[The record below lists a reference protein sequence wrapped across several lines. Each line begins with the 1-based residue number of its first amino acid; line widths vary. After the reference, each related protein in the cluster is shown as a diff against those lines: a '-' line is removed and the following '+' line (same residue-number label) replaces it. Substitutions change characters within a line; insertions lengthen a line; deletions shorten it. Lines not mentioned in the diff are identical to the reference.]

1 VRYAALPA
9 IACLLS
15 ASCGYHTAGRADLV
29 PKNIRTVAIPAFGNA
44 TTRYKLT
51 DRIPEALAREFIAR
65 TRYHV
70 IADQNEAD
78 AVLQGSVVN
87 FYAYPIVFDQ
97 ATARASVVQISVVL
111 SAKLV
116 ERATGK
122 TLYSRPSFEMKQ
134 QYELSADELAFFE
147 ESDTALTRLSRDVAR
162 MLVTSI
168 LENF

>member
-1 VRYAALPA
+1 MLLAACVLA
-9 IACLLS
+9 
-15 ASCGYHTAGRADLV
+15 ASCGYHVAGQADLV
-29 PKNIRTVAIPAFGNA
+29 PENIRTIAIPAFGNA

-65 TRYHV
+65 TRYRV
-70 IADQNEAD
+70 IADENQAD
-78 AVLQGSVVN
+78 AVLRGTVVN
-87 FYAYPIVFDQ
+87 FYANPIVFDQ
-97 ATARASVVQISVVL
+97 ATARASVVQISVVM
-111 SAKLV
+111 SATLT

-134 QYELSADELAFFE
+134 QYELSADQLAFFE

-162 MLVTSI
+162 MLVTAI